1 MKKTLI
7 DVSKKTGY
15 SISTISRVLNGK
27 SEKYR
32 ISQSAKEVILQSVK
46 ELDYQ
51 PDIVAQSLRNNT
63 TYTIGLLVP
72 HIDNPF
78 FANIASVV
86 IREAQRYNYTVMLID
101 TLEDPVQ
108 ENKAIDSL
116 LSRKIDGIILV
127 PTGENPSKLEEI
139 STKTPIVLIDRYFE
153 KHNLPYVAT
162 DNYVGAYQATK
173 LLLESGHSKIL
184 CILLC
189 VGIIRLLEMTRFSSL
204 LFLGKTKTVIMLLA
218 ICLINVSC
226 IKKINL
232 YQGDKDDEKE
242 DNSGNNN
249 SPQRKDIIVDTDFFY
264 PFGDESQNYTA
275 EITINTRN
283 TLPEENTIKTV
294 IPALKYNKS
303 WLLMLPQDDC
313 KQAAFSWTW
322 AAINGKPLTSGYYY
336 QLGHLQYDDLPP
348 DIYYLGETLGSTD
361 GAGNEVRFS
370 FTTTL

>member
-184 CILLC
+184 CIQGPDISITTKERVRGYLDALREAGYQDNAMIRGNEFSIQNGYIETKSIISFDDNLYLDYLNPPITRIAQSLENI
-189 VGIIRLLEMTRFSSL
+189 GIIAVKMLMQKILEETELHSEILL
-204 LFLGKTKTVIMLLA
+204 KPNI
-218 ICLINVSC
+218 
-226 IKKINL
+226 IKRDSIKVL
-232 YQGDKDDEKE
+232 TD
-242 DNSGNNN
+242 
-249 SPQRKDIIVDTDFFY
+249 RK
-264 PFGDESQNYTA
+264 
-275 EITINTRN
+275 
-283 TLPEENTIKTV
+283 
-294 IPALKYNKS
+294 
-303 WLLMLPQDDC
+303 
-313 KQAAFSWTW
+313 
-322 AAINGKPLTSGYYY
+322 
-336 QLGHLQYDDLPP
+336 
-348 DIYYLGETLGSTD
+348 
-361 GAGNEVRFS
+361 
-370 FTTTL
+370 

>member
-139 STKTPIVLIDRYFE
+139 STRTPIVLIDCYFE

-162 DNYVGAYQATK
+162 DNYIGAYQATK

-184 CILLC
+184 CIQGPDISITTKERVRGYLDALREAGYQDNEFSIQNGYIETKLVLNSTTKPTAIFALSSTILLGA
-189 VGIIRLLEMTRFSSL
+189 VKALNEHKVRIPQDMSIISFDDNLYLDYLNPPITRIAQSLENIGIIAVKMLMQKILEETELHSEILL
-204 LFLGKTKTVIMLLA
+204 KPNI
-218 ICLINVSC
+218 
-226 IKKINL
+226 IKRDSIKVL
-232 YQGDKDDEKE
+232 TD
-242 DNSGNNN
+242 
-249 SPQRKDIIVDTDFFY
+249 RK
-264 PFGDESQNYTA
+264 
-275 EITINTRN
+275 
-283 TLPEENTIKTV
+283 
-294 IPALKYNKS
+294 
-303 WLLMLPQDDC
+303 
-313 KQAAFSWTW
+313 
-322 AAINGKPLTSGYYY
+322 
-336 QLGHLQYDDLPP
+336 
-348 DIYYLGETLGSTD
+348 
-361 GAGNEVRFS
+361 
-370 FTTTL
+370 

>member
-139 STKTPIVLIDRYFE
+139 NAKTPIVLIDRYFE

-162 DNYVGAYQATK
+162 DNYVGA
-173 LLLESGHSKIL
+173 
-184 CILLC
+184 
-189 VGIIRLLEMTRFSSL
+189 IR
-204 LFLGKTKTVIMLLA
+204 
-218 ICLINVSC
+218 
-226 IKKINL
+226 
-232 YQGDKDDEKE
+232 Q
-242 DNSGNNN
+242 
-249 SPQRKDIIVDTDFFY
+249 
-264 PFGDESQNYTA
+264 QNY
-275 EITINTRN
+275 
-283 TLPEENTIKTV
+283 
-294 IPALKYNKS
+294 Y
-303 WLLMLPQDDC
+303 
-313 KQAAFSWTW
+313 
-322 AAINGKPLTSGYYY
+322 
-336 QLGHLQYDDLPP
+336 
-348 DIYYLGETLGSTD
+348 
-361 GAGNEVRFS
+361 
-370 FTTTL
+370 

>member
-32 ISQSAKEVILQSVK
+32 ISQSARDVILQTVK

-86 IREAQRYNYTVMLID
+86 IREAQNYNYTVMLID

-139 STKTPIVLIDRYFE
+139 SSKTPIILIDRYFE
-153 KHNLPYVAT
+153 NHKLPYVST

-173 LLLESGHSKIL
+173 LLLESGHSRIL
-184 CILLC
+184 CIQGPCISITTKERVRGYLDALQEAECLENAMVKGHEFSIQNGYIETELALSSVIQPTAIFALSSTILLGAIKALNEHK
-189 VGIIRLLEMTRFSSL
+189 VRVPQDMSIISFDDNLYLDYLNPPVTRIAQPLENIGIIAVKMLMQKILEETELHTEILLKPT
-204 LFLGKTKTVIMLLA
+204 I
-218 ICLINVSC
+218 
-226 IKKINL
+226 IKRDSIRVLN
-232 YQGDKDDEKE
+232 D
-242 DNSGNNN
+242 
-249 SPQRKDIIVDTDFFY
+249 R
-264 PFGDESQNYTA
+264 
-275 EITINTRN
+275 
-283 TLPEENTIKTV
+283 
-294 IPALKYNKS
+294 
-303 WLLMLPQDDC
+303 M
-313 KQAAFSWTW
+313 
-322 AAINGKPLTSGYYY
+322 
-336 QLGHLQYDDLPP
+336 
-348 DIYYLGETLGSTD
+348 
-361 GAGNEVRFS
+361 
-370 FTTTL
+370 

>member
-139 STKTPIVLIDRYFE
+139 STRTPIVLIDRYFE

-162 DNYVGAYQATK
+162 DNYIGAYQATK

-184 CILLC
+184 CIQ
-189 VGIIRLLEMTRFSSL
+189 G
-204 LFLGKTKTVIMLLA
+204 
-218 ICLINVSC
+218 NY
-226 IKKINL
+226 L
-232 YQGDKDDEKE
+232 YG
-242 DNSGNNN
+242 
-249 SPQRKDIIVDTDFFY
+249 
-264 PFGDESQNYTA
+264 
-275 EITINTRN
+275 
-283 TLPEENTIKTV
+283 
-294 IPALKYNKS
+294 
-303 WLLMLPQDDC
+303 
-313 KQAAFSWTW
+313 
-322 AAINGKPLTSGYYY
+322 
-336 QLGHLQYDDLPP
+336 
-348 DIYYLGETLGSTD
+348 
-361 GAGNEVRFS
+361 
-370 FTTTL
+370 

>member
-101 TLEDPVQ
+101 TLEDPIQ

-127 PTGENPSKLEEI
+127 PTQLKS
-139 STKTPIVLIDRYFE
+139 
-153 KHNLPYVAT
+153 
-162 DNYVGAYQATK
+162 
-173 LLLESGHSKIL
+173 
-184 CILLC
+184 
-189 VGIIRLLEMTRFSSL
+189 
-204 LFLGKTKTVIMLLA
+204 LFLSTLA
-218 ICLINVSC
+218 LI
-226 IKKINL
+226 K
-232 YQGDKDDEKE
+232 
-242 DNSGNNN
+242 NSIPLFSI
-249 SPQRKDIIVDTDFFY
+249 SPTFFRID
-264 PFGDESQNYTA
+264 PN
-275 EITINTRN
+275 
-283 TLPEENTIKTV
+283 PV
-294 IPALKYNKS
+294 
-303 WLLMLPQDDC
+303 
-313 KQAAFSWTW
+313 
-322 AAINGKPLTSGYYY
+322 
-336 QLGHLQYDDLPP
+336 
-348 DIYYLGETLGSTD
+348 
-361 GAGNEVRFS
+361 V
-370 FTTTL
+370 

>member
-27 SEKYR
+27 SEKYW

-139 STKTPIVLIDRYFE
+139 SAKTPIVLIDRYFE

-184 CILLC
+184 CIQGPSISITTKERVRGYVDALREAGYQDNAMIRGNEFSIQNGYIETKLALNSTTKPTAIFALSSTILLGA
-189 VGIIRLLEMTRFSSL
+189 VKALNEHKVRIPQDMSIISFDDNLYLDYLNPPITRIAQSLENIGIIAVKMLMQKILEETELHSEILL
-204 LFLGKTKTVIMLLA
+204 KPNI
-218 ICLINVSC
+218 
-226 IKKINL
+226 IKRDSIKVL
-232 YQGDKDDEKE
+232 TD
-242 DNSGNNN
+242 
-249 SPQRKDIIVDTDFFY
+249 RK
-264 PFGDESQNYTA
+264 
-275 EITINTRN
+275 
-283 TLPEENTIKTV
+283 
-294 IPALKYNKS
+294 
-303 WLLMLPQDDC
+303 
-313 KQAAFSWTW
+313 
-322 AAINGKPLTSGYYY
+322 YYF
-336 QLGHLQYDDLPP
+336 
-348 DIYYLGETLGSTD
+348 
-361 GAGNEVRFS
+361 R
-370 FTTTL
+370 

>member
-108 ENKAIDSL
+108 ENNAID
-116 LSRKIDGIILV
+116 
-127 PTGENPSKLEEI
+127 
-139 STKTPIVLIDRYFE
+139 
-153 KHNLPYVAT
+153 
-162 DNYVGAYQATK
+162 
-173 LLLESGHSKIL
+173 
-184 CILLC
+184 
-189 VGIIRLLEMTRFSSL
+189 
-204 LFLGKTKTVIMLLA
+204 
-218 ICLINVSC
+218 
-226 IKKINL
+226 
-232 YQGDKDDEKE
+232 
-242 DNSGNNN
+242 
-249 SPQRKDIIVDTDFFY
+249 
-264 PFGDESQNYTA
+264 
-275 EITINTRN
+275 
-283 TLPEENTIKTV
+283 
-294 IPALKYNKS
+294 
-303 WLLMLPQDDC
+303 
-313 KQAAFSWTW
+313 
-322 AAINGKPLTSGYYY
+322 
-336 QLGHLQYDDLPP
+336 
-348 DIYYLGETLGSTD
+348 
-361 GAGNEVRFS
+361 
-370 FTTTL
+370 

>member
-32 ISQSAKEVILQSVK
+32 ISKSAKEAILQSVK

-51 PDIVAQSLRNNT
+51 PDVVAQSLRNNT

-116 LSRKIDGIILV
+116 LSRKIDGIVLV

-139 STKTPIVLIDRYFE
+139 STKTPIVLIDRYFK

-162 DNYVGAYQATK
+162 DNYIGAYQATK
-173 LLLESGHSKIL
+173 LLLDSGHSKIL
-184 CILLC
+184 CIQGPDISITTKERVRGYMDALREVGYQDYAMIKGNEFSIQNGYIETKLALNSTTKPTAIFALSSTIKALNEHKIRIPQDMSIISFDDNLYLDYLNPPITSIAQPLENI
-189 VGIIRLLEMTRFSSL
+189 GIIAVKMLMQNIAEETELHSKILL
-204 LFLGKTKTVIMLLA
+204 KPNI
-218 ICLINVSC
+218 
-226 IKKINL
+226 IKR
-232 YQGDKDDEKE
+232 D
-242 DNSGNNN
+242 S
-249 SPQRKDIIVDTDFFY
+249 
-264 PFGDESQNYTA
+264 
-275 EITINTRN
+275 ITI
-283 TLPEENTIKTV
+283 
-294 IPALKYNKS
+294 
-303 WLLMLPQDDC
+303 
-313 KQAAFSWTW
+313 
-322 AAINGKPLTSGYYY
+322 LT
-336 QLGHLQYDDLPP
+336 
-348 DIYYLGETLGSTD
+348 
-361 GAGNEVRFS
+361 NR
-370 FTTTL
+370 

>member
-46 ELDYQ
+46 ELNYQ

-116 LSRKIDGIILV
+116 LSRKIDGI
-127 PTGENPSKLEEI
+127 
-139 STKTPIVLIDRYFE
+139 
-153 KHNLPYVAT
+153 
-162 DNYVGAYQATK
+162 
-173 LLLESGHSKIL
+173 SKIL
-184 CILLC
+184 CIQGPDISITTKERVRGYLDALREAGYQDNAMIRGNEFSIQNGYIETKLALNSTTKPTAIFALSSTILLGA
-189 VGIIRLLEMTRFSSL
+189 VKALNEHKVRIPQDMSIISFDDLNPPITRIAQSLENIGIIAVKMLMQKILEETELHSEILL
-204 LFLGKTKTVIMLLA
+204 KPNI
-218 ICLINVSC
+218 
-226 IKKINL
+226 IKRDSIKVL
-232 YQGDKDDEKE
+232 TD
-242 DNSGNNN
+242 
-249 SPQRKDIIVDTDFFY
+249 RK
-264 PFGDESQNYTA
+264 
-275 EITINTRN
+275 
-283 TLPEENTIKTV
+283 
-294 IPALKYNKS
+294 
-303 WLLMLPQDDC
+303 
-313 KQAAFSWTW
+313 
-322 AAINGKPLTSGYYY
+322 
-336 QLGHLQYDDLPP
+336 
-348 DIYYLGETLGSTD
+348 
-361 GAGNEVRFS
+361 
-370 FTTTL
+370 

>member
-101 TLEDPVQ
+101 TLEDPIQ

-184 CILLC
+184 CI
-189 VGIIRLLEMTRFSSL
+189 
-204 LFLGKTKTVIMLLA
+204 
-218 ICLINVSC
+218 
-226 IKKINL
+226 
-232 YQGDKDDEKE
+232 QG
-242 DNSGNNN
+242 
-249 SPQRKDIIVDTDFFY
+249 
-264 PFGDESQNYTA
+264 
-275 EITINTRN
+275 
-283 TLPEENTIKTV
+283 
-294 IPALKYNKS
+294 
-303 WLLMLPQDDC
+303 
-313 KQAAFSWTW
+313 
-322 AAINGKPLTSGYYY
+322 
-336 QLGHLQYDDLPP
+336 P
-348 DIYYLGETLGSTD
+348 DISITTKERVRGYLDALREAGYQD
-361 GAGNEVRFS
+361 NAMIRGNEFS
-370 FTTTL
+370 IQNGYIETKLALNSTTKPTAIFALSSTILLGAVKALNEHKEFHQP

>member
-15 SISTISRVLNGK
+15 SISTSSRVLNGK

-51 PDIVAQSLRNNT
+51 PDIVAQSLHNNT

-139 STKTPIVLIDRYFE
+139 STKTPIVLIDRYFD
-153 KHNLPYVAT
+153 T
-162 DNYVGAYQATK
+162 
-173 LLLESGHSKIL
+173 GHSKIL
-184 CILLC
+184 CIQGPDISITTKERVRGYLDALREAGYQDNAMIRGNEFSIQNGYIETKLALNSTTKPTAIFALSSTILLGA
-189 VGIIRLLEMTRFSSL
+189 VKALNEHKVRIPQDMSIISFDDNLYLDYLNPPIPRIAQSLENIGIIAVKMLMQKILEETELHSEILLNPNIIKRDS
-204 LFLGKTKTVIMLLA
+204 
-218 ICLINVSC
+218 INV
-226 IKKINL
+226 L
-232 YQGDKDDEKE
+232 TD
-242 DNSGNNN
+242 
-249 SPQRKDIIVDTDFFY
+249 RK
-264 PFGDESQNYTA
+264 
-275 EITINTRN
+275 
-283 TLPEENTIKTV
+283 
-294 IPALKYNKS
+294 
-303 WLLMLPQDDC
+303 
-313 KQAAFSWTW
+313 
-322 AAINGKPLTSGYYY
+322 
-336 QLGHLQYDDLPP
+336 
-348 DIYYLGETLGSTD
+348 
-361 GAGNEVRFS
+361 
-370 FTTTL
+370 

>member
-46 ELDYQ
+46 ELNYQ

-139 STKTPIVLIDRYFE
+139 STRTPIVLIDRYFE

-162 DNYVGAYQATK
+162 DNYIGAYQATK

-184 CILLC
+184 CI
-189 VGIIRLLEMTRFSSL
+189 
-204 LFLGKTKTVIMLLA
+204 
-218 ICLINVSC
+218 
-226 IKKINL
+226 
-232 YQGDKDDEKE
+232 QG
-242 DNSGNNN
+242 
-249 SPQRKDIIVDTDFFY
+249 PDI
-264 PFGDESQNYTA
+264 S
-275 EITINTRN
+275 ITTRN
-283 TLPEENTIKTV
+283 VCAGILMRFAKLV
-294 IPALKYNKS
+294 IRIT
-303 WLLMLPQDDC
+303 Q
-313 KQAAFSWTW
+313 
-322 AAINGKPLTSGYYY
+322 
-336 QLGHLQYDDLPP
+336 
-348 DIYYLGETLGSTD
+348 
-361 GAGNEVRFS
+361 
-370 FTTTL
+370 

>member
-7 DVSKKTGY
+7 DISKKTGY

-46 ELDYQ
+46 ELNYQ

-139 STKTPIVLIDRYFE
+139 STRTPIVLIDRYFE

-162 DNYVGAYQATK
+162 DNYIGAYQATK

-184 CILLC
+184 CIQGPDISITTKERVRGYLDALREAGYQDNAMIRGNEFSIQNGYIETKLALNSTTKPTAIFALSSTILLGA
-189 VGIIRLLEMTRFSSL
+189 VKALNEHKVRIPQDMSIISFDDNLYLDYLNPPITRIAQSLENIGIIAVKMLMQKILEETELHSEILL
-204 LFLGKTKTVIMLLA
+204 KPNI
-218 ICLINVSC
+218 
-226 IKKINL
+226 IKRDSIKVL
-232 YQGDKDDEKE
+232 TD
-242 DNSGNNN
+242 
-249 SPQRKDIIVDTDFFY
+249 RK
-264 PFGDESQNYTA
+264 
-275 EITINTRN
+275 
-283 TLPEENTIKTV
+283 
-294 IPALKYNKS
+294 
-303 WLLMLPQDDC
+303 
-313 KQAAFSWTW
+313 
-322 AAINGKPLTSGYYY
+322 
-336 QLGHLQYDDLPP
+336 
-348 DIYYLGETLGSTD
+348 
-361 GAGNEVRFS
+361 
-370 FTTTL
+370 